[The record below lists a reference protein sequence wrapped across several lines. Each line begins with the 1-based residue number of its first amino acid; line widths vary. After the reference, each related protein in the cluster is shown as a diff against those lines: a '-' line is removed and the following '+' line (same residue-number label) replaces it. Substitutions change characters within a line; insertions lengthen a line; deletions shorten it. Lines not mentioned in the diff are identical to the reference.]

1 MSRHIKS
8 RSGCRVCKAKRLKCD
23 EAVPACR
30 NCINRGI
37 TCPGYRQV
45 LRWSTKYEHP
55 TAKAK
60 AAKGESLLGFSSGP
74 SSAGS
79 SSDNTLAQFSEL
91 ASAVT
96 QSIKPDEP
104 PSASMSHMSHMSQ
117 QAHSSSSSSAS
128 PATIAMVSPQPS
140 LVKEE
145 HITPGRPLS
154 QVPPIPLSPHGSV
167 YGSIHSH
174 SSPMSAS
181 PINAHTPYMP
191 SSTSPYMVPS
201 PSVISISL
209 FSDPTEISIDRDD
222 WQTATYGDVGFDL
235 GSIFSSGAIGIT
247 QSHNQ
252 GHDHGRDHEHRN
264 ENSESDGDF
273 TLAPWQPERMMDMR
287 MRHQQRQRQRNL
299 APSPPRTLTLASTSL
314 VELWFKSVCGMWAA
328 MDSPSNPFRR
338 LCSNLWSSNEA
349 VFFSMQT
356 MAAASL
362 PKRPPNI
369 SEIVMLA
376 PQMSTQ
382 ALINELQ
389 DLFTDKGGVQK
400 KEFRFPSGLLTSLFC
415 MSSSLSWIDARQL
428 GIQYL
433 RNARSVIDLI
443 DLRADQLSADDRELL
458 EFFRG
463 CLLYEEMVR
472 SVVTDDQEDIQAL
485 LDWQPPSLHGGGDK
499 SKDKVSLSLHA
510 WAGVPIVL
518 VGLFGKVMA
527 LCRRSR
533 KRWRLA
539 TTTRATYQLLYQS
552 MLDIQEGQSL
562 EQMLLSI
569 SIPSVVGGGGG
580 DGNSQGTCVVDES
593 SQDGFLSSPPAS
605 PELKSDIY
613 NAAEAFRLLSLMQ
626 LYQTF
631 PDLLS
636 TQQENQT
643 PNPNQLQNQ
652 QEQQVVELLCGQANQ
667 NVHQLPDSR
676 DSGKFG
682 DNASGILGSNGSMMP
697 MALRTVWLL
706 EAISPDS
713 PMRCLQPLL
722 VICAG
727 SALRL
732 NGDSDSGMPALTSSS
747 PAFMIEAAPG
757 SASSATAAAA
767 EPSPVGAILQAR
779 VALSRR
785 LCRLEQNLPPRPITV
800 ARQLLDMVWMR
811 YDTDMPPSRSHWLD
825 IMAETEFESVFG

>member
-1 MSRHIKS
+1 MEH
-8 RSGCRVCKAKRLKCD
+8 
-23 EAVPACR
+23 EEW
-30 NCINRGI
+30 
-37 TCPGYRQV
+37 PGTNYN
-45 LRWSTKYEHP
+45 
-55 TAKAK
+55 
-60 AAKGESLLGFSSGP
+60 F
-74 SSAGS
+74 
-79 SSDNTLAQFSEL
+79 
-91 ASAVT
+91 
-96 QSIKPDEP
+96 
-104 PSASMSHMSHMSQ
+104 
-117 QAHSSSSSSAS
+117 
-128 PATIAMVSPQPS
+128 
-140 LVKEE
+140 
-145 HITPGRPLS
+145 
-154 QVPPIPLSPHGSV
+154 
-167 YGSIHSH
+167 
-174 SSPMSAS
+174 
-181 PINAHTPYMP
+181 
-191 SSTSPYMVPS
+191 
-201 PSVISISL
+201 
-209 FSDPTEISIDRDD
+209 
-222 WQTATYGDVGFDL
+222 GDAGFDL
-235 GSIFSSGAIGIT
+235 GSIISGDIIGIPQGGVGHSDMPGIGST
-247 QSHNQ
+247 HSTENVYHSH
-252 GHDHGRDHEHRN
+252 GN
-264 ENSESDGDF
+264 EPSDVDENF
-273 TLAPWQPERMMDMR
+273 TLALWQPERMMDMR
-287 MRHQQRQRQRNL
+287 IRHQQQQRQRQKQLEQQRRNSL
-299 APSPPRTLTLASTSL
+299 SPSPSRTLTLTGTSL

-443 DLRADQLSADDRELL
+443 DLRADQLSDDDRELL

-485 LDWQPPSLHGGGDK
+485 LDWQPPPLNGSGGSSSDK
-499 SKDKVSLSLHA
+499 KKDKASLSLHA

-533 KRWRLA
+533 KRWRHA
-539 TTTRATYQLLYQS
+539 TMSRATYSLLYQS

-569 SIPSVVGGGGG
+569 SIPTLVGEEG
-580 DGNSQGTCVVDES
+580 SSSSRVVDNEEVNE
-593 SQDGFLSSPPAS
+593 DGFLSSPPAGPPAT

-613 NAAEAFRLLSLMQ
+613 NAAEAFRLLSLLQ

-631 PDLLS
+631 PDLLA
-636 TQQENQT
+636 TQQEAQS
-643 PNPNQLQNQ
+643 QQQQQQQGLQ
-652 QEQQVVELLCGQANQ
+652 VTELLDDPAGQTQTAQ
-667 NVHQLPDSR
+667 PLPRGTDPLLSE
-676 DSGKFG
+676 S
-682 DNASGILGSNGSMMP
+682 NPGSNPGIGRSGSMMP
-697 MALRTVWLL
+697 MALRTVHLL

-732 NGDSDSGMPALTSSS
+732 DDIDNGMASLTGKAPAGL
-747 PAFMIEAAPG
+747 IEAAPG
-757 SASSATAAAA
+757 SGSLYSTLPESSSTV
-767 EPSPVGAILQAR
+767 EAILQAR
-779 VALSRR
+779 VKLSQR

-811 YDTDMPPSRSHWLD
+811 YDTDLPPNRSHWLD